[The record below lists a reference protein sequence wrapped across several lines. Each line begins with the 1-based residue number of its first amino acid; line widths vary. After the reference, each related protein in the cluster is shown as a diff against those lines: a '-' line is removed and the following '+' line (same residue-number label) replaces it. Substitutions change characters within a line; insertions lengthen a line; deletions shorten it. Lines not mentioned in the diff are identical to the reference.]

1 MAIMKISLLPAL
13 FVALLGMVQSPGA
26 QEIYPSKTIRIVVP
40 IGPGGSADLGARVI
54 ARKLSD
60 ELKQPVVVE
69 NKPGGNHVVGTSAVA
84 NAPADGYTL
93 LWTTGGLLAASV
105 VNKTVP
111 FDAFKD
117 FQPITLGGRT
127 NAAVVVSN
135 GVPVNDFVSFLDYAK
150 KNPGKLNYG
159 STGGS
164 VTLLF
169 EHFMQTTGINMTAIL
184 YKSQPA
190 IWNDLL
196 SGQIQVMIERPSA
209 AKAQIAGGRAK
220 IVAVTGSPRDPDTPE
235 IPSVSEHGFTGFS
248 IDTWQGMFIRAGTP
262 PERVAKVKEA
272 MARVMASPDV
282 RAELVKIG
290 VVPIGSSAEE
300 LAELSRK
307 EFALWKA
314 VALKSNFKPE

>member
-1 MAIMKISLLPAL
+1 MKLSLLSSL
-13 FVALLGMVQSPGA
+13 FAALLVVAQTSGA
-26 QEIYPSKTIRIVVP
+26 QEIFPSKTLRIVVP
-40 IGPGGSADLGARVI
+40 IGPGGSADLGARVV

-60 ELKQPVVVE
+60 ELGQPVIVE

-111 FDAFKD
+111 FDAFRD

-127 NAAVVVSN
+127 NAAVIVN
-135 GVPVNDFVSFLDYAK
+135 NNVPVKDFASFLDYAK

-169 EHFMQTTGINMTAIL
+169 EYFMQTTGINMTAVL

-190 IWNDLL
+190 IWNDVL

-209 AKAQIAGGRAK
+209 AKAQVGNRAK
-220 IVAVTGSPRDPDTPE
+220 IVAVMGEPRDADTPD
-235 IPSVSEHGFTGFS
+235 IPTVSEHGFKGFS
-248 IDTWQGMFIRAGTP
+248 MYTWQGMFIRSGTP
-262 PERVAKVKEA
+262 PDRLGKIKEA
-272 MARVMASPDV
+272 MGRVMASPEV

-290 VVPIGSSAEE
+290 VEPIGSTAEE

-307 EFALWKA
+307 ESALWKA